1 MILFF
6 CKISIL
12 QRRIHGR
19 VSFCQADKNDF
30 VKVGGVVT
38 WILSYNVIKV
48 MHELD
53 SRLSYRKLKNRS
65 KTEELNKRIQ
75 TYWQS
80 SWMTCST
87 CQFHAKQSKNLLMLI
102 LFDIFLWVKNWGGT
116 WRCSNGISNK
126 RIVWIKTCRF
136 DAYIHWPLFVLYQIQ
151 LTICTVSVLPI
162 HHMIQW
168 MM

>member
-12 QRRIHGR
+12 QSRIHGR

-38 WILSYNVIKV
+38 WILSYIGNIRETKK
-48 MHELD
+48 
-53 SRLSYRKLKNRS
+53 YRKLKNRS

-75 TYWQS
+75 TNWHS

-87 CQFHAKQSKNLLMLI
+87 CQFHAKQSKNRLILI

-116 WRCSNGISNK
+116 WRDVVQMEFQTKELSE
-126 RIVWIKTCRF
+126 
-136 DAYIHWPLFVLYQIQ
+136 
-151 LTICTVSVLPI
+151 
-162 HHMIQW
+162 
-168 MM
+168 